1 MTPEEAEKRV
11 QKLLQMI
18 NTDFPTFIKERTA
31 MNAVEYIERR
41 VQTTGKNYLG
51 NSFKP
56 YSTKP
61 ILTSGTTAK
70 SKAIWNQ
77 LASSKTSR
85 RDLDWVTIKRRGK
98 NVHLFELKGGYKE
111 MRRRETLQTGYK
123 DFWFTSMMWRGFG
136 VKRVTKN
143 KNSMIITIGAKN
155 SESQKKIDAN
165 SRREGVNI
173 INISDQELE
182 KLAKQIDQQIQ
193 KYINKVGLS

>member
-77 LASSKTSR
+77 LASSKASR